1 MFDRWQNIHP
11 TENTGKHGAQKKRSN
26 CVEDT
31 NIKHNLSRS
40 EFGRLILQGRILTV
54 SRRTTS
60 KGQEFVYMLPEG
72 LCFVFARLTEALI

>member
-11 TENTGKHGAQKKRSN
+11 TENTGKHGEQKKRSN

-54 SRRTTS
+54 CAQLVQAGNLFLCYQ
-60 KGQEFVYMLPEG
+60 KVYVLF
-72 LCFVFARLTEALI
+72 LLV